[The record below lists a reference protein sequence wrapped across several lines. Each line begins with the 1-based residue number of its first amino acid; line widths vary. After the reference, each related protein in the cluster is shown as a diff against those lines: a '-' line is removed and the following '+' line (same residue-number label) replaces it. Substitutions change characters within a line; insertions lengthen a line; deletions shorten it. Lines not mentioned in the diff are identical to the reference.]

1 MSPDPTRPA
10 LLLRLEGA
18 VALMLALVLY
28 REIGEPWVRFAI
40 LLLAPDLSLVG
51 YFGGRRTGAIA
62 YNLAHTYAIPAL
74 LFAAGL
80 VLAHAGLMSIGLI
93 WGAHIGADR
102 LLGFGLK
109 YATDRRETHLQR
121 VRTEK

>member
-1 MSPDPTRPA
+1 MLRDPTRPA

-18 VALMLALVLY
+18 AALGLALVLY
-28 REIGEPWVRFAI
+28 REIGEPWLRFAI
-40 LLLAPDLSLVG
+40 LLLAPDLALLGYVG
-51 YFGGRRTGAIA
+51 GKRAGAIA
-62 YNLAHTYAIPAL
+62 YNVAHTYAIPAL

-80 VLAHAGLMSIGLI
+80 VVAHGVVMSIGLI

-109 YATDRRETHLQR
+109 YESGRRETHLQK
-121 VRTEK
+121 VRGEK